1 MEVGSGFLLTS
12 TYRPADGEAWCK
24 DLPPR
29 PLSRSVQA
37 VLMNLQGRKELNGS
51 KVLVREYIPAAARWA
66 VKCGDDWIK
75 VRPANVW
82 VKDSA
87 VRDMMEEHQR
97 VAELPRGMTLAPILN
112 PEDAAAVQQFEEM
125 VTNFVERVTGWTA
138 ASALEPIL
146 LTVELFCDIT
156 RRSDRVGIMVC
167 QSACDRGILEHAAAL
182 MRAFPHHGTLCGR
195 AMDLF
200 CNVCYQ
206 GEHDTLAV
214 ARKTRAVRAGIV
226 PLIVSAIHRHHAS
239 EESDTYG
246 NPVGKRVMASSAWLL
261 RNIMGGLTGSSSDT
275 PELALWR
282 EQLHEAGGPA
292 CLVTAL
298 THWASDGAVMEPWLG
313 GTLNN
318 ICGIGTQDAHKGVP
332 RLIAYVRAGAIQL
345 VAKVLVQCKVSYGEP
360 LYLAGVEAVGYLLS
374 NTPAAARAAK
384 DSGALVPVDAA
395 TIGGQAGVYELSHTT
410 ATSRLFLVD
419 IHVCVVDY
427 RRLMHA
433 LLPLLKAD
441 LPQPSDAAARS
452 ECVQIPV
459 TPVCFLGEVGVRDAV
474 GPDSSLLTGMQTILA

>member
-112 PEDAAAVQQFEEM
+112 PEDASAVQQFEEM

-167 QSACDRGILEHAAAL
+167 QSACDRGL
-182 MRAFPHHGTLCGR
+182 
-195 AMDLF
+195 
-200 CNVCYQ
+200 
-206 GEHDTLAV
+206 
-214 ARKTRAVRAGIV
+214 
-226 PLIVSAIHRHHAS
+226 
-239 EESDTYG
+239 
-246 NPVGKRVMASSAWLL
+246 
-261 RNIMGGLTGSSSDT
+261 
-275 PELALWR
+275 
-282 EQLHEAGGPA
+282 
-292 CLVTAL
+292 
-298 THWASDGAVMEPWLG
+298 
-313 GTLNN
+313 
-318 ICGIGTQDAHKGVP
+318 
-332 RLIAYVRAGAIQL
+332 
-345 VAKVLVQCKVSYGEP
+345 
-360 LYLAGVEAVGYLLS
+360 
-374 NTPAAARAAK
+374 
-384 DSGALVPVDAA
+384 
-395 TIGGQAGVYELSHTT
+395 
-410 ATSRLFLVD
+410 
-419 IHVCVVDY
+419 
-427 RRLMHA
+427 
-433 LLPLLKAD
+433 
-441 LPQPSDAAARS
+441 
-452 ECVQIPV
+452 
-459 TPVCFLGEVGVRDAV
+459 
-474 GPDSSLLTGMQTILA
+474 QT